1 MDLQSHYRLSDLCR
15 GEAGVDL
22 GAGDR
27 FVAEKGGD
35 GVYVH
40 AIFQKTHS
48 ECVSKTVEGYV
59 LLNLGEFEESGNV
72 ETQFITRQIGKHQAS
87 LLRFAELF
95 NCRRG

>member
-27 FVAEKGGD
+27 FVAEQGGD
-35 GVYVH
+35 SVDVH

-48 ECVSKTVEGYV
+48 ECGAEAVEGDVFLY
-59 LLNLGEFEESGNV
+59 LGEF
-72 ETQFITRQIGKHQAS
+72 
-87 LLRFAELF
+87 
-95 NCRRG
+95 

>member
-22 GAGDR
+22 SACDG
-27 FVAEKGGD
+27 FVPEEGGD
-35 GVYVH
+35 SVDVH

-48 ECVSKTVEGYV
+48 ECVPEAMEGDV

-87 LLRFAELF
+87 LFVFTEQFDCCGR
-95 NCRRG
+95 